1 MSIPDRRQAV
11 VINTAVSNKC
21 VMRMLSKLKVKSF
34 IHRNI
39 GVGTSTAAARI
50 GSICS
55 PFIVYTVSVNY

>member
-1 MSIPDRRQAV
+1 
-11 VINTAVSNKC
+11 
-21 VMRMLSKLKVKSF
+21 MLSELKLKSF

-55 PFIVYTVSVNY
+55 PFIVYSVSVCKTKHWQVVIRQ